1 MTAGAARLCGACGR
15 IRPISKRA
23 GADGP
28 DICAGCYRPPTATC
42 CRCGRLRPCTG
53 IAAGQPLCSRCRPRA
68 EHACAHCGR
77 SRPPVARWPEGP
89 VCDSCYT
96 AALRRIGTCQGCGQS
111 RRLVAPPGPGAT
123 TCGSCSGTGPVGH
136 VCTGCGRED
145 KLYERRLCSHCALIR
160 RADAMLAG
168 PDGLVPGP
176 LAGVRAAIIAAP
188 QPRTALNWLRQ
199 GAAAPLL
206 TALALGTIQ
215 LSHAGLDAQPVGRA
229 VDYLRALLVAH
240 GVLPGRDE
248 PLARL
253 ERRITDTLAGVE
265 DAEDRRL
272 LTEYA
277 TWRVLHQVRYRASQ
291 RASQRPAART
301 ATRNA
306 VLCMDAAAALLSWL
320 RAHGIALALLRQ
332 AAVDQWLLAGAPHL
346 AHHAAD
352 FLSWSAARRAAPL
365 LSITRPATPAG
376 PSTGQAEHHALVHTL
391 LNDPGIASID
401 RVTGCLNLLYGQ
413 QLSRIAVM
421 TTAQVH
427 DHGETL
433 TIRFGRGDITID
445 EPLAGHLRGH
455 LAAPRRHHSIGAP
468 DATAWLFPG
477 HIPGRPITASAL
489 GIRLRR
495 LGINAQTG
503 RRAAMEHLAARVP
516 AAVLADLLGIATTT
530 AVDWAHAS
538 GGDWNRYAADTAQR
552 LPNTPRLTAGTGPF
566 DPIR

>member
-1 MTAGAARLCGACGR
+1 MTAGAARLCGSCGR

-42 CRCGRLRPCTG
+42 SGCGRLRPCTG

-68 EHACAHCGR
+68 EHPCAHCGH
-77 SRPPVARWPEGP
+77 SRPPAARWPEGP

-96 AALRRIGTCQGCGQS
+96 AALRRIGTCQECGRS
-111 RRLVAPPGPGAT
+111 RRLVAPPGPEAT
-123 TCGSCSGTGPVGH
+123 TCAACSGTGPAGH

-145 KLYERRLCSHCALIR
+145 KLYERGLCSHCALTR
-160 RADAMLAG
+160 RTDALLAG
-168 PDGLVPGP
+168 PDGLVPDP
-176 LAGVRAAIIAAP
+176 LAGVRAAIIGAP

-206 TALALGTIQ
+206 TALAQGLIP
-215 LSHAGLDAQPVGRA
+215 LSHAGLDAQPAGRA

-240 GVLPGRDE
+240 GALPGRDE

-253 ERRITDTLAGVE
+253 ERRITATLAGID
-265 DAEDRRL
+265 DAEDRRI

-277 TWRVLHQVRYRASQ
+277 TWRVLHHVRYRAS
-291 RASQRPAART
+291 RRPVART

-306 VLCMDAAAALLSWL
+306 VLSMEAAVALLSWL
-320 RAHGIALALLRQ
+320 GAHGIPLAQLQQ
-332 AAVDQWLLAGAPHL
+332 AAVDQWLLTGPPHL

-352 FLSWSAARRAAPL
+352 FLTWAAARGAAAR
-365 LSITRPATPAG
+365 LSITRPATAAG
-376 PSTGQAEHHALVHTL
+376 PSTGQGEHHALVHTL
-391 LNDPGIASID
+391 LNEPGIDTID

-427 DHGETL
+427 EHGDTL
-433 TIRFGRGDITID
+433 TLRIGRGDITID
-445 EPLAGHLRGH
+445 EPLAGHLRDH
-455 LAAPRRHHSIGAP
+455 LASPRRHRSIGAP
-468 DATAWLFPG
+468 DTTAWLFPG

-489 GIRLRR
+489 GTRLRP
-495 LGINAQTG
+495 LGINAQAG
-503 RRAAMEHLAARVP
+503 RRAAMEHLAGYVP

-552 LPNTPRLTAGTGPF
+552 LPNTHRVTPAT
-566 DPIR
+566 